1 MNVLSLLICCYAL
14 ESEDG
19 KPVYGQSLRTFPNS
33 NAWAV
38 QEKVLLPRDEV
49 TICFWWKSEEKKK
62 THSILSL
69 GELGSCL
76 LIFID
81 ILRV

>member
-1 MNVLSLLICCYAL
+1 LICCHAL

-33 NAWAV
+33 KAWAV

-49 TICFWWKSEEKKK
+49 TICFWWKSEDTKK

-69 GELGSCL
+69 GELGKLQL
-76 LIFID
+76 LDHMF
-81 ILRV
+81 LEFLLTF